1 MIIEIWEDVTC
12 PWCYIGERRLEA
24 ALEDFPH
31 NSEVQIIRHSF
42 ELNPSA
48 PAKAGKRENMPEMLS
63 AKYGIDLEAATRRE
77 AQIADLAKIEGLT
90 INPDRI
96 TANTRDAH
104 RMLHLASDYGLQ
116 TPLTRLL
123 FAAHFTDGKDISD
136 PDVLMQL
143 TGQLGIEANQ
153 VRMALAGD
161 AYVTQVEAD
170 EHEAQVIGLSGV
182 PLFVVD
188 RRYGMNGAQPTAVF
202 RELLEKAWEQRTTP
216 TPAAESS
223 SL

>member
-1 MIIEIWEDVTC
+1 MIIEIWEDVIC

-42 ELNPSA
+42 ELNPSV
-48 PAKAGKRENMPEMLS
+48 PAKAGKKENIPEMLS
-63 AKYGIDLEAATRRE
+63 TKYGIGLEVATRRE
-77 AQIADLAKIEGLT
+77 AQIADLAKVEGLT
-90 INPDRI
+90 INPERVV
-96 TANTRDAH
+96 ANTRDAH
-104 RMLHLASDYGLQ
+104 RMLHLASDCGLQ
-116 TPLTRLL
+116 AALAKLL
-123 FAAHFTDGKDISD
+123 FTAHFTDGKDISD

-143 TGQLGIEANQ
+143 TGQVGIDANQ
-153 VRMALAGD
+153 VRTALTSD
-161 AYVTQVEAD
+161 AYLAQVEAD

-188 RRYGMNGAQPTAVF
+188 RRYGMNGAQPTTVF

-216 TPAAESS
+216 TPAVDPS